1 MPELRAEE
9 EIVASWKEDLDNPA
23 VSICCLTYNHEKYIE
38 EAIRGFLNQET
49 DFPFEI
55 IIHDDASTD
64 RTREIISK
72 FSNAYPKIIKTILQE
87 ANQYSQGI
95 NPVFEVMLPSAKGQ
109 YVALCEGDDYWCSR
123 SKLKKQ
129 YEALNETNL
138 NVAFNLSVVLDDR
151 TKKFKLNINPA
162 TKLSKSEIVQ
172 YTFRDVAKGGASLM
186 RTGSLFLR
194 KACIDKF
201 PKVLV
206 NTPAPDIFLQLFCA
220 LDGAVCVNS
229 VMTVYRTNV
238 QNSWSS
244 RNLRSIKKFR
254 DVTTKMLVGY
264 THISQFISN
273 DKSKNESANSIKYR
287 FIYQYYRMAL
297 ISIIKHQRFDQLGL
311 RLKFSDYRRA
321 LFWAV
326 GHQLDRAFWRFKV
339 KVAGNTVRYF
349 ENV

>member
-1 MPELRAEE
+1 MPKIRNEE
-9 EIVASWKEDLDNPA
+9 EIMASWKGDLDNPV

-64 RTREIISK
+64 RTQEIIRK

-87 ANQYSQGI
+87 VNQYSQGI
-95 NPVFEVMLPSAKGQ
+95 DPGFEIMLPSAKGQ
-109 YVALCEGDDYWCSR
+109 YVALCEGDDYWCS
-123 SKLKKQ
+123 SNKLKKQ
-129 YEALNETNL
+129 HEALNETNL
-138 NVAFNLSVVLDDR
+138 NVAFNLSIILDDR

-162 TKLSKSEIVQ
+162 TKLSKSKIVQ
-172 YTFRDVAKGGASLM
+172 YKFSDVAKGGASLM

-206 NTPAPDIFLQLFCA
+206 YTPAPDIFIQLFCA

-244 RNLRSIKKFR
+244 RNLRSIEKFR
-254 DVTTKMLVGY
+254 DITIKMLVGY
-264 THISQFISN
+264 AHISQFISD
-273 DKSKNESANSIKYR
+273 DKSKNESASLIKYR

-297 ISIIKHQRFDQLGL
+297 FGIIRHRKFDQLGL
-311 RLKFSDYRRA
+311 GLKFSDYRRA
-321 LFWAV
+321 LFWAL
-326 GHQLDRAFWRFKV
+326 GHQLDKIYWKIKMKAADNIIKRL
-339 KVAGNTVRYF
+339 
-349 ENV
+349 